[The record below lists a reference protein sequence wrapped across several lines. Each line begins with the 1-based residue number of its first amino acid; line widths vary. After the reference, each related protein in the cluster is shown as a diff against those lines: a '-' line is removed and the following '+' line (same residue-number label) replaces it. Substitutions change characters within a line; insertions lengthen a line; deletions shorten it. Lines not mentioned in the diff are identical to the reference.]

1 MEFDSILPQLG
12 EVAAKAGAAEEASD
26 APKPVVVGKVAG
38 ATRKM
43 VFLATLV
50 VAAWAYMSYVII
62 EQGDTI
68 RSQNYLIF
76 QLFQDS
82 KQLTSLKGQIA
93 QKRAQELANAA
104 PSAPNAAKPAPVPQ
118 GTSDCKDCKTTTRR
132 PQDRPPQQAA
142 DKLDTRRM
150 LMAI

>member
-12 EVAAKAGAAEEASD
+12 EVAAEAASD

-104 PSAPNAAKPAPVPQ
+104 PNSAAPSAPNVAKPAPVPQ
-118 GTSDCKDCKTTTRR
+118 GNSDCKDCKTTTRR